1 MSTSFTYEA
10 GVDKPTNEHP
20 VAFGALTLLAGH
32 QAEHLASKILSDEV
46 LACYLS
52 GIK

>member
-1 MSTSFTYEA
+1 MSTSYKYEA

-20 VAFGALTLLAGH
+20 VAFGALTLLA
-32 QAEHLASKILSDEV
+32 EHRASKILSDEV
-46 LACYLS
+46 LACYLC